1 MATNYRVQTRSEGGV
16 WRTVRTWTDERQAR
30 EDARLLAAERREI
43 EGVKR
48 HGVTLSIPV
57 HPHVRLMHGQTVIQ
71 AFGPGR
77 EA

>member
-1 MATNYRVQTRSEGGV
+1 MATGYRVQTRYEGGV
-16 WRTVRTWTDERQAR
+16 WRTVRTWTDETAAK
-30 EDARLLAAERREI
+30 EDARLLAAERRQI
-43 EGVKR
+43 DGVKR

-57 HPHVRLMHGQTVIQ
+57 HPYVRLMHEQKVAV

>member
-1 MATNYRVQTRSEGGV
+1 MATNYRVQTRYEGGV

-30 EDARLLAAERREI
+30 EDARLLAAERYPI
-43 EGVKR
+43 EGVQR
-48 HGVTLSIPV
+48 HGKPMSIPT
-57 HPHVRLMHGQTVIQ
+57 HAYVRAMHGPKVLL